1 MSTYHLIATCPK
13 GLEQLLCRE
22 LESLGLTVVGERI
35 GHVLCSADL
44 TTIYRACLWSR
55 LANRILLVLND
66 VPVVDV
72 DSFYQAVYDIP
83 WLEHLPTGGSL
94 AVDFSGTLPDINH
107 THFGALKTKDAI
119 VDHCQRQA
127 GWRPSVDTESPDL
140 RINIRGHKGRAVIAI
155 DLVGE
160 SLHRRGYRQLN
171 VPAPLKENLA
181 AALLMRADWPAIA
194 SRGGALIDPMCGSG
208 TFLIEAAWMAMGI
221 APGILRVRW
230 GFERWVKHRDDIW
243 QPVLQDAQRREEA
256 ALQRQWPEIRGYDNH
271 PGAIRASEEN
281 IRAAGLEG
289 KVRVSRKE
297 VADLVKPTHRELI
310 DGLLIV
316 NPPYGE
322 RLGEVEELKSLYRE
336 LGDKLKQ
343 EFTGWQAA
351 VFTSNPE
358 LGKNMGL
365 KARKKHPFYNGPL
378 QGVLLLFTVSD
389 EYMVSKPWQSEEEKR
404 NAPLPLLTG
413 DLTPGAQMLANRLQ
427 KNRKKLRKWLKQEAI
442 EAYRLY
448 DADMPEYAVAIDI
461 YGEQIHVAE
470 YAAPATI
477 NVEDAQRRLQEA
489 IQAIAHVFEVPQEAI
504 VLKRRQRQRG
514 SEQYLKQNR
523 DGNMFPVR
531 EGNVSLLVNLTDYLD
546 TGLFVD
552 HRKVRRFIAENS
564 RDKRF
569 LNLFCYTGAAT
580 VHAAAGGALSTTSV
594 DLSATYLDWLA
605 ENLAYNHLGEG
616 QHELLQGDCL
626 QFMAECRDQFDLIFF
641 DPPTF
646 SNSKRMADTLDIQ
659 RDHPQLVEHAMDCLA
674 DDGLLIFSTNRQKF
688 KLDPRLA
695 DYYEVEDKTQWSLD
709 PDVSRLPPIHYCWFI
724 RHRLQS

>member
-1 MSTYHLIATCPK
+1 
-13 GLEQLLCRE
+13 
-22 LESLGLTVVGERI
+22 
-35 GHVLCSADL
+35 
-44 TTIYRACLWSR
+44 
-55 LANRILLVLND
+55 
-66 VPVVDV
+66 
-72 DSFYQAVYDIP
+72 
-83 WLEHLPTGGSL
+83 
-94 AVDFSGTLPDINH
+94 VDFSGTLPDINH

-489 IQAIAHVFEVPQEAI
+489 IQAIAHVLEVPQEAI

-514 SEQYLKQNR
+514 SEQYLRQNR
-523 DGNMFPVR
+523 DGNLFPVR